1 MIRIGIIGSDNSH
14 ADAFSS
20 LINIPNAKTGAF
32 EYPDCKV
39 TMIYGVEEARTKEVA
54 EIGKIETIVSDPAE
68 MIGNVDA
75 VMIVF
80 RHGGLHAQYAK
91 PFLKAGIP
99 VWLDKPFTIANEEA
113 KELIELSKETGTILT
128 GGSTCKFCYDVL
140 MLKNDVENGYYI
152 GKMQTATMNFP
163 GTWEN
168 EYGGLYF
175 YGAHLVEMACAAF
188 GYDMK
193 SVWATKHNGDVVA
206 VVKYDN
212 YHVTLNFIDGSVHN
226 VCQVIGTE
234 GTLERRL
241 NITLAYRHG
250 LDEYIKTLKSGVIPV
265 SHDKLYATVELL
277 NAIVDS
283 VNTGK
288 EVELKGL

>member
-1 MIRIGIIGSDNSH
+1 MIKIGIIGSDNSH

-20 LINIPNAKTGAF
+20 LINIPNEKTGKF

-39 TMIYGVEEARTKEVA
+39 TMIYGEEKERTEEVA
-54 EIGKIETIVSDPAE
+54 KIGKIETIVSDPLE
-68 MIGNVDA
+68 MIGKVDA

-80 RHGGLHAQYAK
+80 RHGGLHAKHAI

-99 VWLDKPFTIANEEA
+99 VWLDKPFTISNEEA
-113 KELIELSKETGTILT
+113 KELIALSKETGTILT

-140 MLKNDVENGYYI
+140 MLKNAVQNNFYV
-152 GKMQTATMNFP
+152 GKTQVAYMNFP

-193 SVWATKHNGDVVA
+193 SVMATKSNGNVCA
-206 VVKYDN
+206 VVKYEN
-212 YHVTLNFIDGSVHN
+212 YQVILNFIDGGVHN
-226 VCQVIGTE
+226 FCYVIGET
-234 GTLERRL
+234 GTIERRL
-241 NITLAYRHG
+241 DITLAYRHG
-250 LDEYIKTLKSGVIPV
+250 LDEYIKTLKSGELPC
-265 SHDKLYATVELL
+265 SHENLYATVELL